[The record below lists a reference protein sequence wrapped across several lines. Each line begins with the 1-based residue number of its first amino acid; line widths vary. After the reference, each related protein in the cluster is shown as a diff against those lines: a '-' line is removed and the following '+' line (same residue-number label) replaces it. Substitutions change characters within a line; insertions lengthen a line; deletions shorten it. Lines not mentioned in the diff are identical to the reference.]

1 MFAHFS
7 LHPLLLKALN
17 DQGLQRPTP
26 VQQAAIPLALDY
38 VDLQVSAETGTGKTL
53 AYLVPIVQHLLSH
66 ANPGEGT
73 RALILVPTR
82 ELAQQ
87 VEQVAKALTQFTRL
101 SVVMVSGGEPI
112 KAQGEVLQGGAD
124 IIVATTGR
132 LLEHLET
139 HNVDLAGLEVLVLD
153 EADRMLDMGFSSD
166 VLTIAAASNP
176 QRQTLLF
183 SATMNNKSLPTVAAK
198 VMREPEYIDA
208 SNLVAQTPSIR
219 EQIVLS
225 DEKEHKQQQVLWLLQ
240 NEPYD
245 IALVFTNSRDQA
257 DKLCSVLT
265 QHRQRVSVLHGEMEP
280 SRRKR
285 VMELVR
291 EGKIRVLIAT
301 ELAARGLDIDGID
314 LVINFDMARRGDQ
327 YIHRIGRTGRAGEE
341 GLAVSLVNTHE
352 WNTAEGIQRYLKR
365 KFERRVLPGLEAR
378 FAGPK
383 KSKSGAKKKKTEKK
397 SEKVKVK
404 KRRRDTE
411 NVGKRRVPVAQKD
424 KSSDA

>member
-1 MFAHFS
+1 MFTHFS
-7 LHPLLLKALN
+7 LHPLLIKALN
-17 DQGLQRPTP
+17 EQGLKQPTP
-26 VQQAAIPLALDY
+26 VQEAAIPLALDA
-38 VDLQVSAETGTGKTL
+38 VDLQVTAETGTGKTL
-53 AYLVPIVQHLLSH
+53 AYLVPTIQHLLSQ
-66 ANPGEGT
+66 ANPDEGT

-87 VEQVAKALTQFTRL
+87 VEAVAKALTQFTRL
-101 SVVMVSGGEPI
+101 SVVMISGGEPI
-112 KAQGEVLQGGAD
+112 KIQEEVLQGRAD

-132 LLEHLET
+132 LMDHLGKRS
-139 HNVDLAGLEVLVLD
+139 VDLAGLEVLVLD

-166 VLTIAAASNP
+166 VLAIAEASNP

-198 VMREPEYIDA
+198 VLREPEYIDA
-208 SNLVAQTPSIR
+208 TNLVAQTPSIR

-240 NEPYD
+240 NERYD

-265 QHRQRVSVLHGEMEP
+265 QHRQRVAVLHGEMEP

-291 EGKIRVLIAT
+291 EGKISVLIAT

-365 KFERRVLPGLEAR
+365 KFEHRVLPGLKAR
-378 FAGPK
+378 YTGPK
-383 KSKSGAKKKKTEKK
+383 KSKSAAKKKNTEKK

-404 KRRRDTE
+404 KRRRDTA
-411 NVGKRRVPVAQKD
+411 NIGKRRVPAKQKD
-424 KSSDA
+424 TSSDV